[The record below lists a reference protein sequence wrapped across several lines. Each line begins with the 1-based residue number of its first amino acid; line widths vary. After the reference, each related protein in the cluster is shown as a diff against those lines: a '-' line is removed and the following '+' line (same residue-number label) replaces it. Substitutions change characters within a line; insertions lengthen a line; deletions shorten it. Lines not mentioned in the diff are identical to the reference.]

1 MLAQSKPMSH
11 RLFALFFLLAP
22 VIVFAQSTDT
32 IQLEDVVVAENRIQ
46 LPWSQQTR
54 PVTLLTQK
62 EIQSTPARSV
72 AELLSYVAGV
82 DIRQR
87 GVHGIQAD
95 ISIRGSSFDQVLV
108 LVNGIKLNDPQ
119 TGHHNLN
126 LPVDLEQV
134 ERIELLKGPGA
145 RIFGQNAFA
154 GAINIITKKPRE
166 NSLRAGVQAGDFGL
180 WGASLSGAL
189 AKEKSSHYLSLT
201 HQQSE
206 GYKYNT
212 DYRLSQAFYQSHIQW
227 GLHQLEWMAGLTVR
241 DFGANGFYA
250 SPAFKDQYEAILTSL
265 GAVTWTYTPSPSV
278 VIRTRAFWR
287 RNRDEYLFVR
297 NKPEVYR
304 NVHIGHQAGV
314 ELHGTWYNHLGISAV
329 GLEAGKTD
337 LESNNL
343 GARSRN
349 TLSAFAEHRFNVA
362 QDRFSITPGININYY
377 SDYDWVV
384 LPGIDA
390 GYTWKQGHRIFA
402 NWGKTFR
409 IPTFTDLYYSDPA
422 NLGNPNLQPEL
433 ANAWELGYKWFS
445 NPVIVLQSSMF
456 LRQGQNI
463 IDWTK
468 NEPSEKWKPSNILK
482 LDTKGVE
489 GSVRLQPQQL
499 FRSSRIPL
507 LYLHSNY
514 TFLVND
520 PTNDAPL
527 SRYALENLRHQWI
540 NSVGVRIYKQLEIHL
555 THRWIDRVNL
565 ADYQLTDLRAS
576 WDNQSWRLWIDLNN
590 AFNTTYTE
598 TNLVTMPG
606 RWLRGGIQ
614 YTFTQRNKKM

>member
-1 MLAQSKPMSH
+1 MNL
-11 RLFALFFLLAP
+11 RLLPLLFLLSLITVSP
-22 VIVFAQSTDT
+22 IFSQQTDT
-32 IQLEDVVVAENRIQ
+32 ILLEDVVVAENRIQ
-46 LPWSQQTR
+46 LPWAQQTR
-54 PVTLLTQK
+54 PVELITQK
-62 EIQSTPARSV
+62 EIQNTPARSV
-72 AELLSYVAGV
+72 AELLSFTAGI

-134 ERIELLKGPGA
+134 ERIEVLKGPGA

-154 GAINIITKKPRE
+154 GAINIITKKPSQ
-166 NSLRAGVQAGDFGL
+166 NTLRAGLQGGDFGL
-180 WGASLSGAL
+180 WGAMLSGAL
-189 AKEKSSHYLSLT
+189 AGTRSSHYLSLT
-201 HQQSE
+201 HQQSD

-212 DYRLSQAFYQSHIQW
+212 DYRLTQAFYQSHVSM
-227 GLHQLEWMAGLTVR
+227 GLHQLEWMAGMTLR

-250 SPAFKDQYEAILTSL
+250 SPAFKDQYEAIQTSL
-265 GAVTWTYTPSPSV
+265 GAITWTYTPSPSLV
-278 VIRTRAFWR
+278 LKTRAFWR

-304 NVHIGHQAGV
+304 NVHVGHQAGM
-314 ELHGTWYNHLGISAV
+314 ELHSSWHNHLGITGF
-329 GLEAGKTD
+329 GLEAGITD

-343 GARSRN
+343 GSRSRN
-349 TLSAFAEHRFNVA
+349 TFSAFAEHRFSA
-362 QDRFSITPGININYY
+362 ADDRFSITPGINVNYY
-377 SDYDWVV
+377 SDYDWVI
-384 LPGIDA
+384 LPGVDA
-390 GYTWKQGHRIFA
+390 GYSWKQGHRVFA
-402 NWGKTFR
+402 NWGKTYR

-433 ANAWELGYKWFS
+433 ANAWELGYKWFA
-445 NPVIVLQSSMF
+445 QSGIAFQTSLF

-468 NEPSEKWKPSNILK
+468 NDPSEKWKPSNILV
-482 LDTKGVE
+482 LNTRGVE
-489 GSVRLQPQQL
+489 GSLRLQPQLL
-499 FRSSRIPL
+499 FRSSGIPI
-507 LYLHSNY
+507 LYVQSNY

-520 PTNDAPL
+520 PANDAPL

-540 NSVGVRIYKQLEIHL
+540 NGIGIRVFGKLELHL
-555 THRWIDRVNL
+555 THRWIDRINL
-565 ADYQLTDLRAS
+565 EDYQLTDVRMSWENKVWRA
-576 WDNQSWRLWIDLNN
+576 WVDLNN

-598 TNLVTMPG
+598 TNLVIMPG
-606 RWLRGGIQ
+606 RWLRGGVQ
-614 YTFTQRNKKM
+614 YTLLQRNKKM